1 MTMPTMA
8 RQRSATG
15 AVWALRVLGAVLLAG
30 MGWIHLHLWLEGYRT
45 ISVIGPAFLL
55 NAIAG
60 FGLAALLL
68 VTPRALLAWVAALG
82 ALTALGTLGGLLL
95 ATTVGLFG
103 FKESTD
109 ADLWWTSLWVEIAA
123 ALVLAVLAALAAL
136 AARRR
141 DRPERAVS

>member
-1 MTMPTMA
+1 MTAPT
-8 RQRSATG
+8 ATRRRPG
-15 AVWALRVLGAVLLAG
+15 TGVAWTLRVLGALLLAG
-30 MGWIHLHLWLEGYRT
+30 MGWIHLHLWLDGYRS
-45 ISVIGPAFLL
+45 IDVIGPAFLL

-109 ADLWWTSLWVEIAA
+109 ADLWWESLWVEVAT
-123 ALVLAVLAALAAL
+123 VVVLAALAAL

-141 DRPERAVS
+141 D

>member
-1 MTMPTMA
+1 MTSPTMTG
-8 RQRSATG
+8 RRPATG
-15 AVWALRVLGAVLLAG
+15 VLWVLRILGAALLAG
-30 MGWIHLHLWLEGYRT
+30 MGWIHLHLWLDGYRT
-45 ISVIGPAFLL
+45 IDVIGPAFLL
-55 NAIAG
+55 NTIAG
-60 FGLAALLL
+60 FGLAVLLL

-109 ADLWWTSLWVEIAA
+109 ASLWWESLWVEVAA
-123 ALVLAVLAALAAL
+123 IVVLAALAAL

-141 DRPERAVS
+141 D